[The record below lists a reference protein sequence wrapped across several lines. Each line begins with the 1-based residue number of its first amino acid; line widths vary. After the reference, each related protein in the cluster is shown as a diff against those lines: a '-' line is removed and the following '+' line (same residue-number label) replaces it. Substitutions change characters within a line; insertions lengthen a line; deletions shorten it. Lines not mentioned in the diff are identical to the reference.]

1 MDVHPPIEQ
10 REQHVHFGCCCLC
23 LCPNRAQSSRKG
35 QPEVLP
41 RRFDRAGRL
50 DDGRRRA
57 AGGSWPLLLPIVRT
71 CLLATAVRDADDK
84 YRRQWS
90 RIAVLPCLPLRCW
103 WSCLVWRP
111 PRSPLCEQAGVRAT
125 LTGASVAI
133 SCSAREKRDLTL
145 QCIGPPSSCHA
156 CR

>member
-10 REQHVHFGCCCLC
+10 REQHVHFRCCC
-23 LCPNRAQSSRKG
+23 PSAQSSRKG

-71 CLLATAVRDADDK
+71 CLLSTALRGADDK
-84 YRRQWS
+84 YRRQRS
-90 RIAVLPCLPLRCW
+90 RIAVPACLPLRCW
-103 WSCLVWRP
+103 WCCLVWRP
-111 PRSPLCEQAGVRAT
+111 PRSPSCVQAGAWAA
-125 LTGASVAI
+125 LTGTSVVV
-133 SCSAREKRDLTL
+133 SCSAREKRALTL
-145 QCIGPPSSCHA
+145 QCIGPPPG
-156 CR
+156 CRVSG